1 MATAAK
7 SKKSAP
13 PKPSAR
19 KDNPVNAQY
28 ENEAKLAI
36 KYGMSLRKADYAA
49 LAANLN
55 ALGVEISVKGLE
67 NKISRGGFSAAFF
80 LQCMEALE
88 LNLTP
93 AKR

>member
-1 MATAAK
+1 MAAPTK
-7 SKKSAP
+7 PKKKKP
-13 PKPSAR
+13 PKAAPR
-19 KDNPVNAQY
+19 KDNPVNAEY
-28 ENEAKLAI
+28 ESQAKAAL
-36 KYGMSLRKADYAA
+36 KYALTLRNADYSA

-55 ALGVEISVKGLE
+55 AIGVEISAKGLE